1 LICRSPIEE
10 RWLAGPSAEHG
21 SDAVIIGGGV
31 IGLAIAWRAALG
43 GLSVTVI
50 DPSPGKGA
58 SWAAAGML
66 APVTEVEHGEHALL
80 SLNLASA
87 ERYPSFVAELE
98 EASGQAVGYR
108 PCGTLAVAFDGDD
121 KAVLDELQLF
131 QQRLGL
137 KSEQLSS
144 RDCRS
149 LEPLLAPVV
158 RGGLLVHGDH
168 QVDNRRLSFALLVAA
183 ARAGVEV
190 IAGRAAVICDGEV
203 VAGVELES
211 GERIPAPC
219 VVVAAGCWSS
229 GIGGIPADSVP
240 PVRPVKGQILRLR
253 NATASPFLSRNLRGL
268 VAGDQVYLVSRADGE
283 LVIGATVEEQGFDV
297 TVTAGAV
304 RQLLHDAWR
313 IVPGVAELELV
324 ESYAGLRPGTPDN
337 APILGEA
344 PGVDGLIMAC
354 GHYRN
359 GVLLTPAT
367 ADAIA
372 GLLLTGEAPESINP
386 FTPERFS

>member
-1 LICRSPIEE
+1 M
-10 RWLAGPSAEHG
+10 
-21 SDAVIIGGGV
+21 VIIGGGV

-43 GLSVTVI
+43 GLSVSVV

-66 APVTEVEHGEHALL
+66 APVTEVEHGETALL
-80 SLNLASA
+80 KLNLASA
-87 ERYPSFVAELE
+87 ERYRSFVTEVE
-98 EASGQAVGYR
+98 DASGQDVGYR

-121 KAVLDELQLF
+121 KGGPGRALSLPATPGPEVRAVE
-131 QQRLGL
+131 RPGMPAA
-137 KSEQLSS
+137 
-144 RDCRS
+144 RAG
-149 LEPLLAPVV
+149 LLAPAV

-168 QVDNRRLSFALLVAA
+168 QVDNRRLGFALLVAA
-183 ARAGVEV
+183 TGAGVEIV
-190 IAGRAAVICDGEV
+190 AGRARLLCDGEV
-203 VAGVELES
+203 VAGVELED
-211 GERIPAPC
+211 GQRIATSC
-219 VVVAAGCWSS
+219 VVLAAGCWSA
-229 GIGGIPADSVP
+229 GVEGVPADSVP

-253 NATASPFLSRNLRGL
+253 NQAASALFSRNLRGL
-268 VAGDQVYLVSRADGE
+268 VAGDSIYLVSRTDGE

-324 ESYAGLRPGTPDN
+324 ECHAGLRPGTPDN
-337 APILGEA
+337 GPILGEA
-344 PGVDGLIMAC
+344 PGVDGLVMAC

-372 GLLLTGEAPESINP
+372 ELLLTGEAPELISP

>member
-1 LICRSPIEE
+1 
-10 RWLAGPSAEHG
+10 LAG
-21 SDAVIIGGGV
+21 SDVVVIGGGV

-43 GLSVTVI
+43 GLSVTVV

-80 SLNLASA
+80 RLNLASA
-87 ERYPSFVAELE
+87 GRYPSFVAELE
-98 EASGQAVGYR
+98 EASGQEVGYR
-108 PCGTLAVAFDGDD
+108 PCGTLAVAFDSDD
-121 KAVLDELQLF
+121 KAVLDELHLF
-131 QQRLGL
+131 QERLGL
-137 KSEQLSS
+137 KSERL
-144 RDCRS
+144 RGRECRGI
-149 LEPLLAPVV
+149 EPLLAPVV

-190 IAGRAAVICDGEV
+190 VAGRAAVICDGEV
-203 VAGVELES
+203 VAGVELDN
-211 GERIPAPC
+211 GERIPTSC
-219 VVVAAGCWSS
+219 VVLAAGCWSA
-229 GIGGIPADSVP
+229 GIEGVPADSVP

-253 NATASPFLSRNLRGL
+253 TAASAPFLSRNLRAL
-268 VAGDQVYLVSRADGE
+268 VAGSSIYLVSRVGGE

-324 ESYAGLRPGTPDN
+324 ETHAGLRPGTPDN

-344 PGVDGLIMAC
+344 PGVDGLILAC

-359 GVLLTPAT
+359 GILLTPVT

-372 GLLLTGEAPESINP
+372 ELLLTGEAPESINP

>member
-1 LICRSPIEE
+1 
-10 RWLAGPSAEHG
+10 
-21 SDAVIIGGGV
+21 
-31 IGLAIAWRAALG
+31 
-43 GLSVTVI
+43 
-50 DPSPGKGA
+50 
-58 SWAAAGML
+58 
-66 APVTEVEHGEHALL
+66 
-80 SLNLASA
+80 
-87 ERYPSFVAELE
+87 
-98 EASGQAVGYR
+98 
-108 PCGTLAVAFDGDD
+108 
-121 KAVLDELQLF
+121 
-131 QQRLGL
+131 
-137 KSEQLSS
+137 
-144 RDCRS
+144 
-149 LEPLLAPVV
+149 
-158 RGGLLVHGDH
+158 
-168 QVDNRRLSFALLVAA
+168 
-183 ARAGVEV
+183 VEV
-190 IAGRAAVICDGEV
+190 IADRAAVICDGEV

-211 GERIPAPC
+211 GERIPTPC
-219 VVVAAGCWSS
+219 VVLAAGCWSS
-229 GIGGIPADSVP
+229 SIGGIPPDSVP

-283 LVIGATVEEQGFDV
+283 LVIGATVEEQGYDV

-386 FTPERFS
+386 FTPERFP

>member
-1 LICRSPIEE
+1 
-10 RWLAGPSAEHG
+10 
-21 SDAVIIGGGV
+21 
-31 IGLAIAWRAALG
+31 
-43 GLSVTVI
+43 
-50 DPSPGKGA
+50 
-58 SWAAAGML
+58 
-66 APVTEVEHGEHALL
+66 
-80 SLNLASA
+80 
-87 ERYPSFVAELE
+87 
-98 EASGQAVGYR
+98 
-108 PCGTLAVAFDGDD
+108 VAFDGDD
-121 KAVLDELQLF
+121 KVALDELHQF

-137 KSEQLSS
+137 KSEQLSG
-144 RDCRS
+144 RDCRH

-211 GERIPAPC
+211 GERIPTPS
-219 VVVAAGCWSS
+219 VVLAAGCWSAAV
-229 GIGGIPADSVP
+229 GGIPADSVP
-240 PVRPVKGQILRLR
+240 PVRPVKGQILRLG
-253 NATASPFLSRNLRGL
+253 NATASPFLSRNVRGL
-268 VAGDQVYLVSRADGE
+268 VAGNQVYLVSRDDGE
-283 LVIGATVEEQGFDV
+283 LVIGSTVEEQGFDV
-297 TVTAGAV
+297 TITAGAV
-304 RQLLHDAWR
+304 RQLLDDAWR

-324 ESYAGLRPGTPDN
+324 ESHAGLRPGTPDN

-344 PGVDGLIMAC
+344 PGVDGLVMAC

-359 GVLLTPAT
+359 GILLTPAT

-372 GLLLTGEAPESINP
+372 ELLLTGEAPDSINP